1 MRDPYSILGVK
12 RDADAEE
19 IKAAWRAKAKSV
31 HPDQNRD
38 DPHAT
43 QRFAEVGRAYEVLKD
58 PSKRSRYDKQRLMA
72 EARAREQTIMQQR
85 EAAREAAE
93 RAKVAKANAER
104 ILAELAKAEAE
115 KAKAEK
121 ATQAAMQAAQS
132 STQSPQSNGG
142 QKPQPQAQAKPSAP
156 KPEAPQAEKSESPE
170 DVVSRIFGASPEA
183 QAAAENMRRD
193 GEGTQD
199 AAEGEG
205 TAENSGRTL
214 GPFELIT
221 SLVRRLRGVQP
232 PPEKAPD
239 LFIDATVAIDDLIN
253 TVSITATLADGR
265 DIRVPLDGGLT
276 DGDTVRVKGQ
286 GLKLNGMQR
295 GDVVVTLKV
304 LKSEKFRADGLDIRT
319 VLPVTLENAVLGCET
334 SVEGPEGPIELTV
347 PAWSGSD
354 QILTIEGKGLP
365 DGQGGRG
372 NLLVEVRVL
381 LWEKPDEKVTDLMRL
396 MREGLFL

>member
-1 MRDPYSILGVK
+1 MRDPYSILGVR

-31 HPDQNRD
+31 HPDQNQD
-38 DPHAT
+38 DPYAS

-58 PSKRSRYDKQRLMA
+58 PNKRSRYDHQRLMA
-72 EARAREQTIMQQR
+72 EARQREQTIMQQR

-93 RAKVAKANAER
+93 RAKIAKANAER
-104 ILAELAKAEAE
+104 ILGELAKAEAE
-115 KAKAEK
+115 KAKVDQ
-121 ATQAAMQAAQS
+121 ATKAAMQGAGAQPN
-132 STQSPQSNGG
+132 STQSSGTQ
-142 QKPQPQAQAKPSAP
+142 QASSAKTKAAGP
-156 KPEAPQAEKSESPE
+156 KAATESPE
-170 DVVSRIFGASPEA
+170 DVVSRIFGATPEA
-183 QAAAENMRRD
+183 QAAAENLRQNSEAMPDAED
-193 GEGTQD
+193 GE
-199 AAEGEG
+199 
-205 TAENSGRTL
+205 TATGENSGRPL

-221 SLVRRLRGVQP
+221 SLVRRLRGAQ

-253 TVSITATLADGR
+253 QLSITATLPDGR
-265 DIRVPLDGGLT
+265 EIRVPLEGGVT

-286 GLKLNGMQR
+286 GLKVAGMQR
-295 GDVVVTLKV
+295 GDAVVTLRVIKN
-304 LKSEKFRADGLDIRT
+304 EKFSVEGFDIRT

-334 SVEGPEGPIELTV
+334 SVESPDGMIDITV

-354 QILTIEGKGLP
+354 QVLTIENLGLP

>member
-38 DPHAT
+38 DPYAS
-43 QRFAEVGRAYEVLKD
+43 QRFAEVGRAYDVLKD
-58 PSKRSRYDKQRLMA
+58 PSKRSRYDHQRLMA
-72 EARAREQTIMQQR
+72 EAREREQTIMQQR
-85 EAAREAAE
+85 EVAREAAE
-93 RAKVAKANAER
+93 RAKIAKANAER

-115 KAKAEK
+115 KTKADH
-121 ATQAAMQAAQS
+121 ATKAAMQAAAAQAGATQPN
-132 STQSPQSNGG
+132 STQTSGAQASSSKTKATG
-142 QKPQPQAQAKPSAP
+142 PQAGPA
-156 KPEAPQAEKSESPE
+156 ESPE
-170 DVVSRIFGASPEA
+170 DVVSRIFGATPEA
-183 QAAAENMRRD
+183 QAAAENLRHSGEAAPETED
-193 GEGTQD
+193 GET
-199 AAEGEG
+199 ATGEG
-205 TAENSGRTL
+205 SGRPL
-214 GPFELIT
+214 GAFELIT
-221 SLVRRLRGVQP
+221 SLVRRLRGAQ

-239 LFIDATVAIDDLIN
+239 LFVDATVAIDDLIN
-253 TVSITATLADGR
+253 QLSVTATLPDGR
-265 DIRVPLDGGLT
+265 DIRVPLEGGVT

-286 GLKLNGMQR
+286 GLKVAGMHR
-295 GDVVVTLKV
+295 GDAVVTLRV
-304 LKSEKFRADGLDIRT
+304 IRTDKFRVDGFDIRT

-334 SVEGPEGPIELTV
+334 SIESPDGTIDITV

-354 QILTIEGKGLP
+354 QVLTIENLGLP

>member
-31 HPDQNRD
+31 HPDQNQD
-38 DPHAT
+38 DPYAS

-58 PSKRSRYDKQRLMA
+58 PSKRSRYDHQRLMA
-72 EARAREQTIMQQR
+72 EARQREQTIMQQR

-93 RAKVAKANAER
+93 RAKIAKANAER
-104 ILAELAKAEAE
+104 IIAELAQAEAE
-115 KAKAEK
+115 KAKADR
-121 ATQAAMQAAQS
+121 ATQASAGQSTAQTGSSQA
-132 STQSPQSNGG
+132 NG
-142 QKPQPQAQAKPSAP
+142 AQAKPAAQKAEGQKANGSA
-156 KPEAPQAEKSESPE
+156 ESPE
-170 DVVSRIFGASPEA
+170 DVVSRIFGATPEA
-183 QAAAENMRRD
+183 QAAAESLRRD
-193 GEGTQD
+193 SEAAQENEDGEITTGEG
-199 AAEGEG
+199 A
-205 TAENSGRTL
+205 GRPL
-214 GPFELIT
+214 GALDLIT
-221 SLVRRLRGVQP
+221 SLVRRWRGAQ

-239 LFIDATVAIDDLIN
+239 LFVDATVAIDDLIN
-253 TVSITATLADGR
+253 QLAVTATLPDGR
-265 DIRVPLDGGLT
+265 EIRVPLEGGVT

-286 GLKLNGMQR
+286 GLKVAGMQR
-295 GDVVVTLKV
+295 GDAVVTLRV
-304 LKSEKFRADGLDIRT
+304 IRTEKFRVEGFDIRT

-334 SVEGPEGPIELTV
+334 SLESPDGTIDITV

-354 QILTIEGKGLP
+354 QVLTIESLGLP